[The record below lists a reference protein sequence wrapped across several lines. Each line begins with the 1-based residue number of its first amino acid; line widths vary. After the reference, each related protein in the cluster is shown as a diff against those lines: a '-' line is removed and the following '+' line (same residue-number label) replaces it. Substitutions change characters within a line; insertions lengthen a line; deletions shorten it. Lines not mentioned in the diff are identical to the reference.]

1 MFSFLTNS
9 PHSDSTNSTRI
20 TCRISVRETLTKKC
34 GQICTHLYLQ
44 YIHMYITKKKR
55 SHKNHY
61 YPFKSKR
68 REKTSLNVAISNNS
82 NFHSA
87 MTTTIVKLLASNTV
101 VFKKS
106 YSCRQCTT
114 IPTSLRLIS
123 ERCLRYKVWLYC
135 QLKCESEFIYVWVCC
150 GLFSIPIIWLR
161 FDASVSDLMD
171 SSFNATRLL
180 VVLLAEVKCFLP
192 RILC

>member
-1 MFSFLTNS
+1 MWANMYTLI
-9 PHSDSTNSTRI
+9 STIYTYVYN
-20 TCRISVRETLTKKC
+20 
-34 GQICTHLYLQ
+34 
-44 YIHMYITKKKR
+44 KKKNVR
-55 SHKNHY
+55 IKTTIIRLNQNEG
-61 YPFKSKR
+61 R
-68 REKTSLNVAISNNS
+68 RRYWKVAISNNS

-180 VVLLAEVKCFLP
+180 VVLLAEVKCFLL